1 MNPALSAALLAAHEV
16 ADHWIQTDHQA
27 CTKGAPGWPG
37 RRACAGHVA
46 AYTATGALA
55 VYAASR
61 RLNVPLR
68 PAELAAG
75 LALNAA
81 SHYLADRREPLRRM
95 ARLVRREGYVTAVT
109 VLRHPGAQPQ
119 ETGPGTGLFHL
130 DQSWHYGWIFV
141 SALVAAGRSAA

>member
-1 MNPALSAALLAAHEV
+1 MNPALSRFLLTSAALLAAHEV

-75 LALNAA
+75 L
-81 SHYLADRREPLRRM
+81 
-95 ARLVRREGYVTAVT
+95 VRREGYVTAVT